1 MTNFREGFNMIEIKN
16 VTKKYGTFAAVND
29 ISFDVKDH
37 EIVGFLGPNG
47 AGKSTTMNMI
57 TGFIEPTSG
66 KIIVNGYDVSK
77 APNKAKMQ
85 IGYMPENVPLY
96 NDLTVK
102 EFVSYMCELRKV
114 PKKDRELQIRKII
127 KKAGLTEVQ
136 NKLIKHISKGYK
148 QRTSLAGALV
158 GEPDVLILDEP
169 TVGLDPKQ
177 ITEIRNLIKK
187 LGENHTVILS
197 SHILSEVSQICSR
210 VVIINHGKIVAVDT
224 PDNLESASADE
235 DIILVTVED
244 PDNNMANIKSKVK
257 GCKEIKKAKELK
269 DGTIQYK
276 VVANKDV
283 EINKAL
289 FETLPKANITIC
301 ELRKEQS
308 SLEDAYLKIIN
319 DKDEE
324 MAKEE
329 RREKRERLA
338 RQRQLESMDILERRK
353 AIREE
358 KRKKQDEIDKE
369 FFETLMEENKI
380 REAKKK
386 RRQLERK
393 NRKEDKK

>member
-1 MTNFREGFNMIEIKN
+1 MIEIKN

-114 PKKDRELQIRKII
+114 PKKDRDLQIRKII
-127 KKAGLTEVQ
+127 KRAGLTEVQ
-136 NKLIKHISKGYK
+136 DKLIKHISKGYK

-224 PDNLESASADE
+224 PDNLESTSAEE
-235 DIILVTVED
+235 DTILITVED
-244 PDNNMANIKSKVK
+244 PNNNMSGIKSKIK
-257 GCKEIKKAKELK
+257 ACKEIKKIKELK
-269 DGTIQYK
+269 DGTVQYRIVSSK
-276 VVANKDV
+276 DAEVNKELFDV
-283 EINKAL
+283 
-289 FETLPKANITIC
+289 LPKENITIC

-319 DKDEE
+319 EKDEE
-324 MAKEE
+324 IAKEE
-329 RREKRERLA
+329 KREKRERLA
-338 RQRQLESMDILERRK
+338 RQRKLESMDLLERRRT
-353 AIREE
+353 IREE

-369 FFETLMEENKI
+369 FFDNLMEENKV

-386 RRQLERK
+386 RRQLERQK
-393 NRKEDKK
+393 RKGDKK

>member
-1 MTNFREGFNMIEIKN
+1 MIEIKN
-16 VTKKYGTFAAVND
+16 VTKKYGTFAAVDN
-29 ISFDVKDH
+29 ISFEVNDH

-77 APNKAKMQ
+77 SANKAKMQ

-114 PKKDRELQIRKII
+114 PKKDRDLQVRKII
-127 KKAGLTEVQ
+127 KKTGLNGVEH
-136 NKLIKHISKGYK
+136 KLIKHISKGYK

-158 GEPDVLILDEP
+158 GDPDVLILDEP

-224 PDNLESASADE
+224 PDNLESISSEE
-235 DIILVTVED
+235 DIILITVED
-244 PDNNMANIKSKVK
+244 PDNNMASIKSKVR
-257 GCKEIKKAKELK
+257 GCKEIKKIKELK
-269 DGTIQYK
+269 DGTVQYK
-276 VVANKDV
+276 IIADKDAEVNKELFDV
-283 EINKAL
+283 
-289 FETLPKANITIC
+289 LPKANITIC

-319 DKDEE
+319 EKDEE
-324 MAKEE
+324 IAKEE
-329 RREKRERLA
+329 RREKREKLA
-338 RQRQLESMDILERRK
+338 RQRKLEAMDLLERRRT
-353 AIREE
+353 IREE
-358 KRKKQDEIDKE
+358 KRKRQDEIDKE
-369 FFETLMEENKI
+369 FFENLMEANKVK
-380 REAKKK
+380 EAKKK
-386 RRQLERK
+386 RKQLERQS
-393 NRKEDKK
+393 RKEDKK

>member
-1 MTNFREGFNMIEIKN
+1 MIEIKN
-16 VTKKYGTFAAVND
+16 VTKKYGTFAAVDD
-29 ISFDVKDH
+29 ISFEVKDH

-77 APNKAKMQ
+77 SANKAKMQ

-96 NDLTVK
+96 NDLTVR

-114 PKKDRELQIRKII
+114 PKKDRDLQVRKII
-127 KKAGLTEVQ
+127 KRTGLTEVQ
-136 NKLIKHISKGYK
+136 DKLIRHISKGYK

-177 ITEIRNLIKK
+177 ITEIRELIKK

-224 PDNLESASADE
+224 PDNLESASLEE
-235 DIILVTVED
+235 DRILVTVED
-244 PDNNMANIKSKVK
+244 PDNKMANIKSKIK
-257 GCKEIKKAKELK
+257 ECKEIKKVKELK
-269 DGTIQYK
+269 DGTVQYRVIADK
-276 VVANKDV
+276 SAEVNKELFDV
-283 EINKAL
+283 
-289 FETLPKANITIC
+289 LPKENITIC

-319 DKDEE
+319 EKDEE
-324 MAKEE
+324 IAKEE

-338 RQRQLESMDILERRK
+338 RQRKLDSMDLLERRK
-353 AIREE
+353 VIREE
-358 KRKKQDEIDKE
+358 KRKRQDEIDKE
-369 FFETLMEENKI
+369 FFDNLMEENKI

>member
-1 MTNFREGFNMIEIKN
+1 MIEIKN

-114 PKKDRELQIRKII
+114 PKKDRDLQIRKII
-127 KKAGLTEVQ
+127 KRAGLTEVQ
-136 NKLIKHISKGYK
+136 DKLIKQISKGYK

-224 PDNLESASADE
+224 PDNLESTSAEE
-235 DIILVTVED
+235 DTILITVED
-244 PDNNMANIKSKVK
+244 PNNNMSGIKSKIK
-257 GCKEIKKAKELK
+257 ACKEIKKIKELK
-269 DGTIQYK
+269 DGTVQYRIVSSK
-276 VVANKDV
+276 DAEVNKELFDV
-283 EINKAL
+283 
-289 FETLPKANITIC
+289 LPKENITIC

-319 DKDEE
+319 EKDEE
-324 MAKEE
+324 IAKEE
-329 RREKRERLA
+329 KREKRERLA
-338 RQRQLESMDILERRK
+338 RQRKLESMDLLERRRT
-353 AIREE
+353 IREE

-369 FFETLMEENKI
+369 FFENLMEENKI

-386 RRQLERK
+386 RRQLEKEKRK
-393 NRKEDKK
+393 GDKK

>member
-1 MTNFREGFNMIEIKN
+1 MIEIKN
-16 VTKKYGTFAAVND
+16 VTKKYGTFAAVDD
-29 ISFDVKDH
+29 ISFEVNDR

-77 APNKAKMQ
+77 SSNKAKKQ

-114 PKKDRELQIRKII
+114 PKKDRDLQIRKII
-127 KKAGLTEVQ
+127 KRAGLTDVQ
-136 NKLIKHISKGYK
+136 DKLIKHISKGYK

-197 SHILSEVSQICSR
+197 SHILSEVSQICSK
-210 VVIINHGKIVAVDT
+210 VVIINHGKIVAIDT
-224 PDNLESASADE
+224 PENLESKLLESDV
-235 DIILVTVED
+235 IILTVED
-244 PDNNMANIKSKVK
+244 PENNMATIKSKIK
-257 GCKEIKKAKELK
+257 SCKEIHKIKTLP

-276 VVANKDV
+276 IISDKNAETNK
-283 EINKAL
+283 EL
-289 FETLPKANITIC
+289 FEILPKENITIC

-319 DKDEE
+319 EKDEE
-324 MAKEE
+324 LAKVE
-329 RREKRERLA
+329 RREKREKLA
-338 RQRQLESMDILERRK
+338 RQRKLDSLDLLERRK
-353 AIREE
+353 LIREE

-369 FFETLMEENKI
+369 FFDNLMEENKV

-386 RRQLERK
+386 RKQLEKK

>member
-1 MTNFREGFNMIEIKN
+1 MIEIKN

-114 PKKDRELQIRKII
+114 PKKDRDLQIRKII
-127 KKAGLTEVQ
+127 KRAGLTEVQ
-136 NKLIKHISKGYK
+136 DKLIKHISKGYK

-224 PDNLESASADE
+224 PDNLESTSAEE
-235 DIILVTVED
+235 DTILITVED
-244 PDNNMANIKSKVK
+244 PNNNMSGIKSKIK
-257 GCKEIKKAKELK
+257 ACKEIKKIKELK
-269 DGTIQYK
+269 DGTVQYRIVSSK
-276 VVANKDV
+276 DAEVNKELFDV
-283 EINKAL
+283 
-289 FETLPKANITIC
+289 LPKENITIC

-319 DKDEE
+319 EKDEE
-324 MAKEE
+324 IAKEE
-329 RREKRERLA
+329 KREKRERLA
-338 RQRQLESMDILERRK
+338 RQRKLESMDLLERRRT
-353 AIREE
+353 IREE

-369 FFETLMEENKI
+369 FFENLMEENKV

-386 RRQLERK
+386 RRQLEKEKRK
-393 NRKEDKK
+393 GDKK

>member
-1 MTNFREGFNMIEIKN
+1 MIEIKN

-114 PKKDRELQIRKII
+114 PKKDRDLQIRKII

-136 NKLIKHISKGYK
+136 DKLIKHISKGYK

-224 PDNLESASADE
+224 PDNLESKSAEE
-235 DIILVTVED
+235 DSILVTVED
-244 PDNNMANIKSKVK
+244 PYNNMANIKSKIK
-257 GCKEIKKAKELK
+257 ACKEIKKVKELK
-269 DGTIQYK
+269 DGTVQYRIVSDK
-276 VVANKDV
+276 DAEVNKELFDV
-283 EINKAL
+283 
-289 FETLPKANITIC
+289 LPKENITIC

-324 MAKEE
+324 LAKEE

-338 RQRQLESMDILERRK
+338 RQRKLESMDLLERRRT
-353 AIREE
+353 IREE
-358 KRKKQDEIDKE
+358 KRKRQDEIDKE
-369 FFETLMEENKI
+369 FFDNLMEENKI

-386 RRQLERK
+386 RRQLEKK
-393 NRKEDKK
+393 NRKGDKN

>member
-1 MTNFREGFNMIEIKN
+1 MIEIKN

-114 PKKDRELQIRKII
+114 PKKDRDLQIRKII

-136 NKLIKHISKGYK
+136 DKLIKHISKGYK

-224 PDNLESASADE
+224 PDNLESKSAEE
-235 DIILVTVED
+235 DSILVTVED
-244 PDNNMANIKSKVK
+244 PDNNMANIKSKIK
-257 GCKEIKKAKELK
+257 ACREIKKVKELK
-269 DGTIQYK
+269 DGTVQYRIVSDK
-276 VVANKDV
+276 DAEVNKELFDV
-283 EINKAL
+283 
-289 FETLPKANITIC
+289 LPKENITIC

-324 MAKEE
+324 LAKEE

-338 RQRQLESMDILERRK
+338 RQRKLESMDLLERRRT
-353 AIREE
+353 IREE
-358 KRKKQDEIDKE
+358 KRKRQDEIDKE
-369 FFETLMEENKI
+369 FFDNLMEENKI

-386 RRQLERK
+386 RRQLEKK
-393 NRKEDKK
+393 NRKGDKN

>member
-1 MTNFREGFNMIEIKN
+1 MIEIKN
-16 VTKKYGTFAAVND
+16 VTKKYGTFAAVDD
-29 ISFDVKDH
+29 ISFEVKDH

-66 KIIVNGYDVSK
+66 KIIVNGHDVSK
-77 APNKAKMQ
+77 APNKAKKQ

-114 PKKDRELQIRKII
+114 PKKDRDLQIRKII
-127 KKAGLTEVQ
+127 KKTGLNEVE

-158 GEPDVLILDEP
+158 GDPDVLILDEP

-224 PDNLESASADE
+224 PDNLETESSEE
-235 DIILVTVED
+235 DTIIITVED
-244 PDNNMANIKSKVK
+244 PDNNMAHIKSKIK
-257 GCKEIKKAKELK
+257 GCREIKRIKVSEDGTTKYKIIADRDAEVHKEIFGILSKE
-269 DGTIQYK
+269 
-276 VVANKDV
+276 
-283 EINKAL
+283 
-289 FETLPKANITIC
+289 NITIC
-301 ELRKEQS
+301 ELRKEQN

-319 DKDEE
+319 EKDEE
-324 MAKEE
+324 IAKEE
-329 RREKRERLA
+329 RKERRAKLE
-338 RQRQLESMDILERRK
+338 RQRKLESMDLLERRRT
-353 AIREE
+353 IREE

-369 FFETLMEENKI
+369 FFDNLMEENKI

-386 RRQLERK
+386 RRQLERMK
-393 NRKEDKK
+393 RKEDKK